1 MANTVS
7 MKMVKAFDKFDADLE
22 RFFKRTDGDG
32 TLYEDAFTTR
42 SVRGFRLYLNGK
54 LYWTEDGRR
63 EVEQMFDDDE
73 AREFLKFWKAC
84 LRRAIRYWEMDTET
98 LDAIQDGDREDIEVE
113 NE

>member
-1 MANTVS
+1 MANRVTAKTVR
-7 MKMVKAFDKFDADLE
+7 AFDKFDADLE
-22 RFFKRTDGDG
+22 SFFKRTDGDG

-54 LYWTEDGRR
+54 LYWTEDGKR

-73 AREFLKFWKAC
+73 ARDFLRFWRAC
-84 LRRAIRYWEMDTET
+84 LRRAVRYWEMDTET
-98 LDAIQDGDREDIEVE
+98 LDAIQDGQMEDNGDE